1 MSAYNNYQYDVALSF
16 AEEDRDIALSLS
28 LALNQLSITVY
39 YYPDEIE
46 KTWGADIERKLKE
59 IYKEKA
65 RYAIVILSE
74 KYFKKKYA
82 AIEFASIQQR
92 IVMEKGTVYMLPVL
106 HGGLSLLETHKL
118 SNLAFIKWQYN
129 AVEIAQK
136 LKMLLGVTIA
146 EISADDKY
154 RNYQEVVNSNRYI
167 VREMQRRII
176 PAKLT
181 VINIAIT
188 LLVLAGVVVLLVH
201 QGVIPASK
209 ARSGSI
215 EPDIIPPAVDTC
227 ISCRTEKYDL
237 SISKDTSTAIH
248 IHKGDSIIIRAGGM
262 MRVGAFIGSCGPE
275 GVPNNKGVF
284 GVSIAEYNYFKEW
297 NHAALFYRFAK
308 TSDWQFYEKTNA
320 RYLAAEEGIL
330 DIGINDKKQTDNKGH
345 YDVVVLIKKNDNQ

>member
-1 MSAYNNYQYDVALSF
+1 MSNNYQYDVALSF
-16 AEEDRDIALSLS
+16 AEEDRDIALLLS
-28 LALNQLSITVY
+28 QALNQESLTVY
-39 YYPDEIE
+39 YYPDKAEA
-46 KTWGADIERKLKE
+46 TWGANLETKLKE

-74 KYFKKKYA
+74 KYFEKKYA
-82 AIEFASIQQR
+82 AVEFAAIQQR
-92 IVMEKGTVYMLPVL
+92 MAMEKDAVYMLPVL
-106 HGGLSLLETHKL
+106 HGGLPLLEAHKL
-118 SNLAFIKWQYN
+118 GNLACIMWQHN
-129 AVEIAQK
+129 PAEIAKK
-136 LKMLLGVTIA
+136 LKLLLGVTIA

-167 VREMQRRII
+167 VREMRRRII

-201 QGVIPASK
+201 QGAIPASK
-209 ARSGSI
+209 ARTGSI
-215 EPDIIPPAVDTC
+215 DIIPPAVNTC

-320 RYLAAEEGIL
+320 RYLAAEDGIL